1 VSSAPAVVGDER
13 EVPAPIGRTLRI
25 ARPAAGRLMLATL
38 LGAGAIGAAI
48 GLMGTS
54 AWLISRS
61 AQHPSE
67 SVIALAIVSVQVF
80 GLSRGFFRYGERLVG
95 HDAAFRALA
104 ELRVQ
109 VYQRLER
116 LAPAGLPAFHSGD
129 LLARFVGD
137 VDSLQ
142 DLMLRV
148 VPPFGIA
155 GVVGAATV
163 GFMWWILPGAGLIL
177 MLALLAAA
185 TIVPWL
191 TGWLA
196 RRSESRQAGLRGELA
211 ASVIDLVEGAPE
223 LVVYG
228 VAGAQAQKIR
238 AIDAELTAAGAA
250 SARTSGIGL
259 GLATLFAGLA
269 TWGAVVVGIPAVR
282 AGRLSGVLLAVI
294 ALVPMAAFELVVG
307 LPVATQALQRTR
319 RSAARVFDVIDAPLP
334 VTDPEAPLPLPPPP
348 YELGAHG
355 VWARYPRAP
364 APALRGVDLEL
375 RSGRRVAVVGP
386 SGAGKSTVAAV
397 MLRFLDYEAGA
408 IRIDETDQDRLAGD
422 ALRTVVGLV
431 GQDAHLFDTSLAE
444 NLRIGR
450 RSATDA
456 DLASALAGVGLAGWL
471 DELAAGL
478 ATEVG
483 RYGSRLS
490 GGQRQRV
497 VVARALLAEFP
508 ILVLDEPA
516 EHLDPRGADAM
527 TTDLLRLTDG
537 RSTLFI
543 THRLAGLE
551 SVDEVLVVDDGTV
564 VERGSH
570 DGLLQAG
577 GRYSQLWWDEM
588 KTERR
593 VLSNEER
600 SGSGGPALLPGDGA
614 TE

>member
-1 VSSAPAVVGDER
+1 MSSAPAVVSDER
-13 EVPAPIGRTLRI
+13 KASAPIGRTLRI

-61 AQHPSE
+61 AQHPAE
-67 SVIALAIVSVQVF
+67 SAIAVAVVAVQFF

-163 GFMWWILPGAGLIL
+163 ALMWWILPGAGLIL

-191 TGWLA
+191 TGLLA

-238 AIDAELTAAGAA
+238 AVDAELTAAAAA

-319 RSAARVFDVIDAPLP
+319 RSAARVFDVIDAPVP
-334 VTDPEAPLPLPPPP
+334 VTDPEAPLSLPPPP

-355 VWARYPRAP
+355 VWARYPRAS
-364 APALRGVDLEL
+364 APALRGIDLDL
-375 RSGRRVAVVGP
+375 SSGRRVAVVGP

-397 MLRFLDYEAGA
+397 LLRFLAYEAGA
-408 IRIDETDQDRLAGD
+408 VRIDDTDQDRLAGD
-422 ALRTVVGLV
+422 AVRTVVGLV
-431 GQDAHLFDTSLAE
+431 GQDAHLFDTTLAE

-456 DLASALAGVGLAGWL
+456 DLRTALAGVGLAGWL
-471 DELAAGL
+471 DELATGL

-483 RYGSRLS
+483 RQGSRLS

-551 SVDEVLVVDDGTV
+551 SVDEVLVVDEGTV

-577 GRYSQLWWDEM
+577 GRYSRLWWDEM

-600 SGSGGPALLPGDGA
+600 SGSDGPVLLPGDGA
-614 TE
+614 TA

>member
-1 VSSAPAVVGDER
+1 M
-13 EVPAPIGRTLRI
+13 APIGRTLRI

-61 AQHPSE
+61 AQHPAE
-67 SVIALAIVSVQVF
+67 SAIAVAVVAVQFF

-104 ELRVQ
+104 ELRMQ

-163 GFMWWILPGAGLIL
+163 ALMWWILPGAGLIL

-191 TGWLA
+191 TGLLA

-238 AIDAELTAAGAA
+238 AVDAELTAAAAA

-269 TWGAVVVGIPAVR
+269 TWGAVVVGIPA
-282 AGRLSGVLLAVI
+282 
-294 ALVPMAAFELVVG
+294 
-307 LPVATQALQRTR
+307 
-319 RSAARVFDVIDAPLP
+319 
-334 VTDPEAPLPLPPPP
+334 
-348 YELGAHG
+348 
-355 VWARYPRAP
+355 
-364 APALRGVDLEL
+364 
-375 RSGRRVAVVGP
+375 
-386 SGAGKSTVAAV
+386 
-397 MLRFLDYEAGA
+397 
-408 IRIDETDQDRLAGD
+408 
-422 ALRTVVGLV
+422 
-431 GQDAHLFDTSLAE
+431 
-444 NLRIGR
+444 
-450 RSATDA
+450 
-456 DLASALAGVGLAGWL
+456 
-471 DELAAGL
+471 
-478 ATEVG
+478 
-483 RYGSRLS
+483 GSRRPAQRS
-490 GGQRQRV
+490 PAGGDR
-497 VVARALLAEFP
+497 P
-508 ILVLDEPA
+508 
-516 EHLDPRGADAM
+516 G
-527 TTDLLRLTDG
+527 TDG
-537 RSTLFI
+537 RL
-543 THRLAGLE
+543 R
-551 SVDEVLVVDDGTV
+551 
-564 VERGSH
+564 
-570 DGLLQAG
+570 AG
-577 GRYSQLWWDEM
+577 GWPPGGHPGAATYPAL
-588 KTERR
+588 
-593 VLSNEER
+593 
-600 SGSGGPALLPGDGA
+600 GGPGVRRNRCAGAGDRPGGAVVTPTSAL
-614 TE
+614 